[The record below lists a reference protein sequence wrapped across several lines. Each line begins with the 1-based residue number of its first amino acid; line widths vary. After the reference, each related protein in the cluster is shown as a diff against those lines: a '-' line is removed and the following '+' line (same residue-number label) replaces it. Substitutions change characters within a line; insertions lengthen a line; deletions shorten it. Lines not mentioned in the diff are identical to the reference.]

1 MSFRNKAIKNSPR
14 RFRQAASLAVSILWM
29 ILSGVSGAQTFKFC
43 PDSSRAPSL
52 SVGSGNIFVPCLVRE
67 IRSIRT
73 FIKNKY
79 FDSLRV
85 KYGDLQAVD
94 AIYLRSLVIAE
105 YDIRKA
111 LFLSLMAVLEHR
123 TIDLKMPLVRYVP
136 LPLTFETKSEFH
148 ARVKHVPKTLYSDS
162 PNSKE
167 GDRDKPQ
174 HFFAS
179 AFLAYTSNAPDYIQ
193 MLGDAVEW
201 AEPILVIG
209 GADDPR
215 DRRANDQGMLF
226 GRDLISDNILLP
238 SDYLTL
244 PYQDRK

>member
-1 MSFRNKAIKNSPR
+1 M
-14 RFRQAASLAVSILWM
+14 
-29 ILSGVSGAQTFKFC
+29 
-43 PDSSRAPSL
+43 
-52 SVGSGNIFVPCLVRE
+52 
-67 IRSIRT
+67 
-73 FIKNKY
+73 
-79 FDSLRV
+79 
-85 KYGDLQAVD
+85 
-94 AIYLRSLVIAE
+94 
-105 YDIRKA
+105 
-111 LFLSLMAVLEHR
+111 
-123 TIDLKMPLVRYVP
+123 
-136 LPLTFETKSEFH
+136 
-148 ARVKHVPKTLYSDS
+148 PKTLYSDS
-162 PNSKE
+162 PNTKE